1 MADKGSSYELERK
14 EHMPSA
20 SPSSGR
26 LEGETLETT
35 RHGHR
40 HHNGHTNGL
49 APPGQHNQ
57 PQSSASSATVVNDPA
72 PPHPVWQFLENWL
85 IPSTTGNHPPD
96 SVPTLDDT
104 PGLPRLRYN
113 MLDYKWKLI
122 IVSSL
127 LVIESSLLPIALF
140 YGLWYGTSLRH
151 GIVFAIITAFF
162 GLVTGIE
169 FGLRCLKLMLPR
181 DEYRPLGTDPVKD
194 RWKFDFTHHTL
205 SFGYTYMTGILI
217 GASIPHEPIV
227 KPLAMPVPLFF
238 IQMGLQLLW
247 SGWANKKH
255 KKAPFRFS
263 SVPKGGR
270 IPPLVFTIVEDIVA
284 VDGAGGKEYRR
295 AINARYEVSKRFREM
310 IARQNWFWG
319 VGALADGIA
328 TMIVIW
334 TIPQEIAYG
343 VAWASPLIF
352 SIIWTIITVI
362 WVRRDIRREKAEWRA
377 NAAEPRLSTAGTAT
391 QQEMQE
397 HHSAV

>member
-1 MADKGSSYELERK
+1 MADKASTYELERK
-14 EHMPSA
+14 EDMPSA
-20 SPSSGR
+20 CPSSGQ
-26 LEGETLETT
+26 LDGETLETT
-35 RHGHR
+35 TQHRHGH
-40 HHNGHTNGL
+40 HHGHTNGL
-49 APPGQHNQ
+49 APPGHAQ
-57 PQSSASSATVVNDPA
+57 PHSSASSATAVNMPA
-72 PPHPVWQFLENWL
+72 GVDN
-85 IPSTTGNHPPD
+85 IPLDT
-96 SVPTLDDT
+96 VPTVEDT
-104 PGLPRLRYN
+104 PGLPRLKYN
-113 MLDYKWKLI
+113 MMDYKWKLI

-140 YGLWYGTSLRH
+140 YGLWYGTDLRH

-162 GLVTGIE
+162 GLVTGVE
-169 FGLRCLKLMLPR
+169 FGLRSLKLILPR

-194 RWKFDFTHHTL
+194 RWKFDFTHMTL

-247 SGWANKKH
+247 TGWANKKH
-255 KKAPFRFS
+255 KKAPCRIS

-270 IPPLVFTIVEDIVA
+270 VPPLVLTIVEDIVA

-319 VGALADGIA
+319 VGALVDGAA

-343 VAWASPLIF
+343 VGMLF
-352 SIIWTIITVI
+352 C
-362 WVRRDIRREKAEWRA
+362 
-377 NAAEPRLSTAGTAT
+377 PRFRLRCRPC
-391 QQEMQE
+391 MRC
-397 HHSAV
+397 

>member
-1 MADKGSSYELERK
+1 MADKASTYELERK
-14 EHMPSA
+14 EDMPSA
-20 SPSSGR
+20 CPSSGQ
-26 LEGETLETT
+26 LDGETLETT
-35 RHGHR
+35 TQHRHGH
-40 HHNGHTNGL
+40 HHGPTNGL
-49 APPGQHNQ
+49 APSGHTQ
-57 PQSSASSATVVNDPA
+57 PHSSASSATAVNMPTGVD
-72 PPHPVWQFLENWL
+72 N
-85 IPSTTGNHPPD
+85 IPLDT
-96 SVPTLDDT
+96 VPTVEDT
-104 PGLPRLRYN
+104 PGLPRLKYN
-113 MLDYKWKLI
+113 MMDYKWKLI

-140 YGLWYGTSLRH
+140 YGLWYGTDLRH

-169 FGLRCLKLMLPR
+169 FGLRSLKLILPR

-194 RWKFDFTHHTL
+194 RWKFDFTHMTL

-247 SGWANKKH
+247 TGWANKKH
-255 KKAPFRFS
+255 KKAPCRIS

-270 IPPLVFTIVEDIVA
+270 VPPLVLTIVEDIVA

-319 VGALADGIA
+319 VGALVDGAA

-352 SIIWTIITVI
+352 SAIWTVITVI
-362 WVRRDIRREKAEWRA
+362 WVRRDLRREKAEWRA
-377 NAAEPRLSTAGTAT
+377 NAEPSLSTEDTT
-391 QQEMQE
+391 TQEMQQQ
-397 HHSAV
+397 SVV

>member
-1 MADKGSSYELERK
+1 MADRASSYELERK
-14 EHMPSA
+14 EDMPSA
-20 SPSSGR
+20 SPSLGQ

-35 RHGHR
+35 TR
-40 HHNGHTNGL
+40 HHNGHTTNGL
-49 APPGQHNQ
+49 APPGQHTQ
-57 PQSSASSATVVNDPA
+57 PHSSASSATAVNVQPRQSC
-72 PPHPVWQFLENWL
+72 HPVWQFLENWL
-85 IPSTTGNHPPD
+85 IPASTGNHPD
-96 SVPTLDDT
+96 DTVPTLDDT

-113 MLDYKWKLI
+113 LMDYKWKLI

-127 LVIESSLLPIALF
+127 LVIESSILPIALF
-140 YGLWYGTSLRH
+140 YGLWYGTNLRH

-169 FGLRCLKLMLPR
+169 FGLRSLKLMLPR
-181 DEYRPLGTDPVKD
+181 DEYRPLNQDPVKD
-194 RWKFDFTHHTL
+194 RWKFDFTHATL

-247 SGWANKKH
+247 AGWANKKH
-255 KKAPFRFS
+255 KKAPCRIS

-270 IPPLVFTIVEDIVA
+270 VPPLVFTIVEDIVA

-319 VGALADGIA
+319 VGALVDGVA
-328 TMIVIW
+328 TMIIIW
-334 TIPQEIAYG
+334 TVPQEIAYG

-352 SIIWTIITVI
+352 SAIWTVITVI
-362 WVRRDIRREKAEWRA
+362 WVRRDLRREKAEWRA
-377 NAAEPRLSTAGTAT
+377 NAEPRLSTAGTAA